1 MLKEDDLTLIS
12 ECQEGNNKAFE
23 TLIERYQKAIFNAAY
38 RMVNDY
44 DDASDIT
51 QLAFIKAFEN
61 LDRFNPEKKF
71 FSWVYKIMVN
81 ESLNFIKRQRNFS
94 ELPPSMPDM
103 NKNPDELYH
112 NRILGDK
119 IDNAVYQLD
128 IDHKVI
134 IVLRHFGDLSYNEI
148 SFILDL
154 PEKTVKSR
162 LFSARKRLCDILQ
175 KKGVQP

>member
-1 MLKEDDLTLIS
+1 
-12 ECQEGNNKAFE
+12 
-23 TLIERYQKAIFNAAY
+23 
-38 RMVNDY
+38 
-44 DDASDIT
+44 
-51 QLAFIKAFEN
+51 
-61 LDRFNPEKKF
+61 
-71 FSWVYKIMVN
+71 MVN